1 MIRYYVP
8 LLLKSPTALTVVAL
22 AIMATAHPAA
32 RADDDKLSWK
42 ECVSIAIEKNP
53 DLKSSSELIIQGKAK
68 VGTAVSGYLPQVS
81 ASLGASV
88 NRQTSLDQTSGK
100 TTTSATQLLVQE
112 ATKKKWDDTYSYSYG
127 ISGKQMIFDGLKTV
141 FDIKSA
147 QSLLDQSRYQHL
159 VNSSRVR
166 LSLRTAYVQLMK
178 SQESIDLLR
187 QIANRWKK
195 NLDLVTMRYRAGR
208 EHRGSVLNAEATLAQ
223 ARLELQQAETGLR
236 ISQLGLLRQMGIPVF
251 MLVSAD
257 EKLSGNQ
264 PVRDRPDFTA
274 LLKKHPLVLQAV
286 KQRESAEYAQKSR
299 IAAFSPVIS
308 ATGSAGKTDSRLPA
322 ERTSLSAGLDVTVPL
337 FTGGSNFFNYRV
349 AESQSRK
356 LAADEQSAREQV
368 LLDLESKWNDW
379 QNSIGQSAVRRKF
392 VEAAEE
398 RSRIAESQYSIGLIL
413 FDNWIIIENDLA
425 QARKNYLDALA
436 AELVAEA
443 AWIQA
448 QGETLSYDK

>member
-1 MIRYYVP
+1 MIT
-8 LLLKSPTALTVVAL
+8 LLAVAL
-22 AIMATAHPAA
+22 ATMMTAYPSA
-32 RADDDKLSWK
+32 RAADEKLTWK
-42 ECVSIAIEKNP
+42 ECVSITIEKNP
-53 DLKSSSELIIQGKAK
+53 DLKSSSELIIQSKAK

-81 ASLGASV
+81 ANLGASV
-88 NRQTSLDQTSGK
+88 NRQSAQDQSGSKTVTSVN
-100 TTTSATQLLVQE
+100 QLLMQE
-112 ATKKKWDDTYSYSYG
+112 AEKKKWNDTYAYSYG

-147 QSLLDQSRYQHL
+147 QSLVDQSKYQHL
-159 VNSSRVR
+159 VTSSKVR
-166 LSLRTAYVQLMK
+166 LGLRTAYVQLMK

-187 QIANRWKK
+187 QIAGRWKK

-223 ARLELQQAETGLR
+223 ARLELQQAESGLR
-236 ISQLGLLRQMGIPVF
+236 IAQLGLIRQMGIPVF
-251 MLVSAD
+251 MPVTAGETLA
-257 EKLSGNQ
+257 GNK
-264 PVRDRPDFTA
+264 PVADRPDFAA
-274 LLKKHPLVLQAV
+274 LLKKHPLVLQASR
-286 KQRESAEYAQKSR
+286 QRESAEYAQKSR

-308 ATGSAGKTDSRLPA
+308 ATGSAGKTDSRFPA

-337 FTGGSNFFNYRV
+337 FTGGSNYFNYRA

-356 LAADEQSAREQV
+356 LAADEQVAREQV
-368 LLDLESKWNDW
+368 MLDLESKWNDW

-425 QARKNYLDALA
+425 QARKNYLDAIA